1 MSSATP
7 SLAEDGLKWTSY
19 IHGDTYPAISS
30 ATASN
35 LDGKVVMITGAAK
48 GVGRA
53 TAISS
58 ARAGAS
64 HIVAADVA
72 PFDDLE
78 EAIDAAAKSN
88 GKARPRTML
97 VGLDITDRAKVQDA
111 AKSVAQTCGGLDLLI
126 NNAGRF
132 EQYVPFLDSDPDSYW
147 RAWEVN
153 LGGTFNVARYFL
165 PLLLGTKHGLKTMI
179 NVSSIGALTV
189 RKGASSY
196 RTTKLA
202 LLRWTEFLNADY
214 GEQGLVA
221 YCVHPG
227 AILTELGSG
236 MPKETHANLT
246 DKPELAADTMVWLAQ
261 ERREWLAGR
270 YVSCCWDMPELV
282 ERKDEIVGGDK
293 LKVRMAF

>member
-1 MSSATP
+1 MPIEMP
-7 SLAEDGLKWTSY
+7 SLAEDGIKWTST

-35 LDGKVVMITGAAK
+35 LDGRAVMITGAAK

-53 TAISS
+53 TAISF

-64 HIVAADVA
+64 HIVVADVA
-72 PFDDLE
+72 PFEDLE
-78 EAIDAAAKSN
+78 EAVYAAAKSN
-88 GKARPRTML
+88 GKTPPRTL
-97 VGLDITDRAKVQDA
+97 LLELDITDRAKAEDA
-111 AKSVAQTCGGLDLLI
+111 AKKVAQKCGGLDVLI

-132 EQYVPFLDSDPDSYW
+132 EQYVPFLESNPDSYW
-147 RAWEVN
+147 RTWEVN
-153 LGGTFNVARYFL
+153 LSGTFNMARYFL
-165 PLLLGTKHGLKTMI
+165 PVLLGTKHGLKTMI

-189 RKGASSY
+189 RKRASSY

-202 LLRWTEFLNADY
+202 LLRWTESLNADY
-214 GEQGLVA
+214 GDQGLLA

-236 MPKETHANLT
+236 MPKEAHVHLT
-246 DKPELAADTMVWLAQ
+246 DKTELPADTMIWLAQ

-282 ERKDEIVGGDK
+282 ARKDEIVKGDK

>member
-1 MSSATP
+1 ML
-7 SLAEDGLKWTSY
+7 SLAEDGIKWTST
-19 IHGDTYPAISS
+19 IHGDTYSAISS

-35 LDGKVVMITGAAK
+35 LDGKAVMITGSAK

-53 TAISS
+53 TAISF
-58 ARAGAS
+58 ARAGVS
-64 HIVAADVA
+64 HVVVADVA
-72 PFDDLE
+72 PFEELK
-78 EAIDAAAKSN
+78 EAIYNAAKSN
-88 GKARPRTML
+88 GKARPKVVL
-97 VGLDITDRAKVQDA
+97 LELDITDRAKVEDA
-111 AKSVAQTCGGLDLLI
+111 AKKVAQVCGGLDILI

-147 RAWEVN
+147 RTWEVN
-153 LGGTFNVARYFL
+153 LSGTFNVARYFL
-165 PLLLGTKHGLKTMI
+165 PVLLGTKHGLKTMI

-214 GEQGLVA
+214 GDDGLLV

-236 MPKETHANLT
+236 MPKDAHINLK
-246 DKPELAADTMVWLAQ
+246 DKTELPADSIVWLAQ

-270 YVSCCWDMPELV
+270 YVSCCWDMSELLA
-282 ERKDEIVGGDK
+282 RKDEIVKGDK